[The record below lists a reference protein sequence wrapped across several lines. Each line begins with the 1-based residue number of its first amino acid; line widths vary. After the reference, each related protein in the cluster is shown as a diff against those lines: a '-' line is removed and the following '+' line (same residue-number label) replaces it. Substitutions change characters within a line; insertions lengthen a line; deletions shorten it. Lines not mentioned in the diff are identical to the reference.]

1 MMTLR
6 LTITAAAIGV
16 LLTGCSTPQSLVD
29 KISTIK
35 DQTAPVDRSL
45 PEKGLAV
52 DAKTPGT
59 ADAAE
64 SAAKHAANRPVAR
77 RASRPWHGA
86 RTVDV
91 QSEEALPPIFTE
103 QFRLSFD
110 DRANQGR
117 VSIGVIAERLMRLTH
132 IPVRVKADVYASGQ
146 ASAGQ
151 AAPAAPAQTT
161 LPPVPM
167 PLPFPLPSTGVPG
180 YPATPLNVPGQ
191 APAQMPPTMPGTGG
205 APTAAAPGAP
215 SQAPAPTPVPATQAP
230 TYSQPITDI
239 SSVEMRWEGTL
250 QGFLDHVTA
259 RLNLSWAYRD
269 GVVVIERYLTETFEL
284 AAFAGVQ
291 DYKMGLTGGIQGKAG
306 AEGTSGSSSSSLD
319 LTESGKIAALDS
331 LKRAVETMVKPTGGS
346 VVLNEGTGRLL
357 VTTTRDIMSRVRDVV
372 KSEDAALQRQA
383 QIQIDVYSVIMND
396 ADERGVD
403 WSLVYQSLSKAWG
416 AALRSPTTLTGSAA
430 GATSINILSGAQG
443 SDMSARFGGSQA
455 VLNLLNQVGES
466 VQHRPLSLIAM
477 NRAWARKT
485 NLKVDGYVSET
496 TPATASSAGSG
507 APGLK
512 TSSITTGDKFM
523 VQPAI
528 LDNGAIILKFG
539 VSLTELLGLF
549 DVTAGSGATLQKV
562 QTPVTSGT
570 DDQGTV
576 RLRPGEAMVVTGLSR
591 RLGTTDRRLLA
602 EGAPVGFGGSRK
614 ASVKREE
621 FLIVVRAFEI

>member
-1 MMTLR
+1 MSLR
-6 LTITAAAIGV
+6 FTITAAAVGV
-16 LLTGCSTPQSLVD
+16 LLAGCSTPQSLVD
-29 KISTIK
+29 KVSAIRE
-35 DQTAPVDRSL
+35 QTAPVARAL
-45 PEKGLAV
+45 PDKGLAV

-59 ADAAE
+59 ADAADA
-64 SAAKHAANRPVAR
+64 AAKLAANRPVAR

-103 QFRLSFD
+103 QFKLSFD

-117 VSIGVIAERLMRLTH
+117 VSIGVIAERLTRLTH
-132 IPVRVKADVYASGQ
+132 IPVRVKADVYASGPGS
-146 ASAGQ
+146 ASQ
-151 AAPAAPAQTT
+151 AAPTAAAQVT
-161 LPPVPM
+161 LPPVAM
-167 PLPFPLPSTGVPG
+167 PLPSPLPSVPG

-191 APAQMPPTMPGTGG
+191 APGQLPPMAPAVGG
-205 APTAAAPGAP
+205 APTTAAPGAP
-215 SQAPAPTPVPATQAP
+215 SQAPAPTSLPATPAP
-230 TYSQPITDI
+230 AYSQPITDI
-239 SSVEMRWEGTL
+239 SNVEMRWEGTL

-291 DYKMGLTGGIQGKAG
+291 DYKMGLTGGTQGKAG
-306 AEGTSGSSSSSLD
+306 AEGTSGSSSSTLD

-331 LKRAVETMVKPTGGS
+331 LKRAVETIVAPTGGS

-372 KSEDAALQRQA
+372 KAEGAALQRQA

-403 WSLVYQSLSKAWG
+403 WSVVYQSLSNAWG
-416 AALRSPTTLTGSAA
+416 AAVRSPATLTGSAA
-430 GATSINILSGAQG
+430 GATSINILSSVQG
-443 SDMSARFGGSQA
+443 SDTSARFGGSQA

-466 VQHRPLSLIAM
+466 VQHRPLSLIAL

-528 LDNGAIILKFG
+528 LDSGAIILKFG

-591 RLGTTDRRLLA
+591 RLGSTDRRLLA
-602 EGAPVGFGGSRK
+602 EGASVGFGGSRK